1 MNVQVKEV
9 AVDVKA
15 VMDTWTRQSG
25 FPIVHVSVI
34 GRYVKLRQERF
45 LFDRRADKTQPPSD
59 YKYAS
64 CHVSWWLWQKRIEKL
79 TFVVDGELGRNPN
92 GVRGQRPL

>member
-1 MNVQVKEV
+1 MHCTGQTTSDTKVLAVVRTMNVQVKEV

-59 YKYAS
+59 YK
-64 CHVSWWLWQKRIEKL
+64 
-79 TFVVDGELGRNPN
+79 
-92 GVRGQRPL
+92 